1 MNKYILMAAVLLFTA
16 ASCNE
21 AANNASTEIPAMP
34 AEPAKTEA
42 SKYTKGAKMDPI
54 CEMSWDTSWTEY
66 TVYMNDTV
74 KFCSENCK
82 TAFLARP
89 EKYVK

>member
-1 MNKYILMAAVLLFTA
+1 MNKYILIAAMICISA
-16 ASCNE
+16 ASCND
-21 AANNASTEIPAMP
+21 AANNATEIPAMP
-34 AEPAKTEA
+34 AEQAKTEA
-42 SKYTKGAKMDPI
+42 PKYTKGAKMDPI

-82 TAFLARP
+82 TAFLAHP